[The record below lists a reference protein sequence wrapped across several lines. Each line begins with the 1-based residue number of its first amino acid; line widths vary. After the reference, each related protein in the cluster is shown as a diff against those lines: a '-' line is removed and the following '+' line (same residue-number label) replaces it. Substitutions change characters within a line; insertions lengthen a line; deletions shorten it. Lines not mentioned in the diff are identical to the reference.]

1 MLSKR
6 NLVIAIDGPAGS
18 GKSTTAQLVAD
29 RLGLL
34 HIDTGAMYRA
44 VTLKVLEKGL
54 SPSDGK
60 AVSGLIDST
69 VVELRRRDFSL
80 QVLLDGKDVTDRIRD
95 ADVTRAVSAVS
106 SIRSVRE
113 AMVRQ
118 QRDLG
123 ASQGVVLEGRDI
135 GTVVFPKAEVK
146 IFLIAS
152 LDARAAR
159 RRKEFEEKGKDISLE
174 MLQKEIAE
182 RDTLDSTREESPLK
196 CASDA
201 IKLDTSHLTI
211 EEQVEFVV
219 KKAKEILEKPTGR

>member
-1 MLSKR
+1 VLSKR

-44 VTLKVLEKGL
+44 VTLKVLERGL
-54 SPSDGK
+54 RPDDSK
-60 AVSGLIDST
+60 AISELIDST
-69 VVELRRRDFSL
+69 VVELRRRDSLL
-80 QVLLDGKDVTDRIRD
+80 QVLLDGEDVTSRIRD

-106 SIRSVRE
+106 SIRPVRE
-113 AMVRQ
+113 AMVKQ
-118 QRDLG
+118 QREMG

-135 GTVVFPKAEVK
+135 GTVVFPNADVK

-159 RRKEFEEKGKDISLE
+159 RRKEFENKGKQVSVEILRE
-174 MLQKEIAE
+174 EIAK
-182 RDTLDSTREESPLK
+182 RDTLDSTREESPLR

-201 IKLDTSHLTI
+201 IQVDTSHLTI
-211 EEQVEFVV
+211 REQVDVVV
-219 KKAKEILEKPTGR
+219 KKAKEILEKSPGK